1 MNRIHVSVCFLIIVA
16 LCALTLSPLQAA
28 YTLSTI
34 PRVDAHCHLSSL
46 ELMDDY
52 LEMRG
57 ILKDKY
63 NINLEV
69 FIDLQ
74 DFELEREPLK
84 PGLEEEGIDY
94 LKEAEKRYKGR
105 FLSCI
110 ADYRI
115 VDGLAFAPQE
125 LAQWQASG
133 IVGYKIWVGV
143 SPLVDHPANDPTFN
157 KMEQLG
163 MVGAAVHIS
172 QPYPRNCKVLYDFWE
187 AINAWERVLDRH
199 PDLIVVNA
207 HMMNLFYSD
216 EQLEYL
222 EYFLETYPN
231 VSVDLSARFQDLH
244 ALDRDKTRAFFI
256 EYADRILFG
265 TDCADEPGGEGGEG
279 GGHQAT
285 AERYT
290 RCFRL
295 LETDETVQG
304 GFFGKREMRGL
315 ALPIDVLEKIY
326 FRNAVRIYPR
336 VGDVLKELGY
346 DLD

>member
-1 MNRIHVSVCFLIIVA
+1 M
-16 LCALTLSPLQAA
+16 TLSPALAA
-28 YTLSTI
+28 YTLATM

-46 ELMDDY
+46 DMMEDY

-63 NINLEV
+63 DVNLEV

-74 DFELEREPLK
+74 DYNEAREPLR
-84 PGLEEEGIDY
+84 PGPAGLDY
-94 LKEAEKRYKGR
+94 LKEAEERHNGR

-110 ADYRI
+110 ADYQI
-115 VDGLAFAPQE
+115 ADGLAFPPQE
-125 LAQWQASG
+125 LAQWQTLG
-133 IVGYKIWVGV
+133 VVGYKIWVGI
-143 SPLVDHPANDPTFN
+143 SPLVDHPANDPTFT

-222 EYFLETYPN
+222 QYFLATYPN
-231 VSVDLSARFQDLH
+231 VSVDLSARFQDFH
-244 ALDRDKTRAFFI
+244 ALDRDKTRTFFI
-256 EYADRILFG
+256 KYADRILFG
-265 TDCADEPGGEGGEG
+265 TDCSEEPSEGR
-279 GGHQAT
+279 HQQT
-285 AERYT
+285 AERYV
-290 RCFRL
+290 RCFQL
-295 LETDETVQG
+295 LETDKMVDG
-304 GFFGKREMRGL
+304 GFFGKSSMRGL
-315 ALPIDVLEKIY
+315 DLPLDVLEKIY
-326 FRNAVRIYPR
+326 Y
-336 VGDVLKELGY
+336 K
-346 DLD
+346 